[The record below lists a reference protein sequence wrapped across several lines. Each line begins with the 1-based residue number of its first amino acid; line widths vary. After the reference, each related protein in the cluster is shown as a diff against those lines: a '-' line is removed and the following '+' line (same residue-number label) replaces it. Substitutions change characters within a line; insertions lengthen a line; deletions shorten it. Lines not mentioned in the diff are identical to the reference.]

1 MMSQSAR
8 PTALVKIRKL
18 AGYGVGDLGLN
29 IYWHSISI
37 WLVYWYTNIVG
48 IPPETAGVLWL
59 IGTLWDA
66 VSDPIV
72 AGASERVKTR
82 FGTYRPFL
90 LYGGFGLGLS
100 FALLFW
106 VPPVDGTAQ
115 LACLL
120 GVAILFRTAYTIVAI
135 PYAAMSARLT
145 YDSVERTELSGVR
158 MLFAFSGLLVV
169 SLLLPP
175 LVRYFSGGV
184 EYTASGFQ
192 AVIII
197 GAVLATTAIL
207 VCFAFTRE
215 LPVPEG
221 AHRDPGLGR
230 IGLFRR
236 FRENWALSVLL
247 VIIFLQSGANASLMI
262 SMVYFIEANSQMF
275 AAKEVVMTSFAVATM
290 AGVVFWTLFIRRTG
304 KKLAWCVASVCVAL
318 SGLHMLV
325 LGPAVVLGVPAQIV
339 CFGFCLGAFA
349 VLLWSFIPDTVEY
362 GQIQSGQR
370 SEGLVFGSVLVVQ
383 KVSGGVMGVLVTQV
397 LARIGYDPSQIEQ
410 GSGVGQSLIVFMA
423 VSPSALLALSMI
435 PVCLFPLNRH
445 IHSDI
450 VVRLS
455 GGDGRNTTKDPA
467 SWQK

>member
-1 MMSQSAR
+1 MGK
-8 PTALVKIRKL
+8 LKKL
-18 AGYGVGDLGLN
+18 AGYGVGDFGLN
-29 IYWHSISI
+29 IYWHTISI

-48 IPPETAGVLWL
+48 IPPETAGILWL

-90 LYGGFGLGLS
+90 LYAGFGLGLA

-106 VPPVDGTAQ
+106 VPPVEGTG
-115 LACLL
+115 LL
-120 GVAILFRTAYTIVAI
+120 VSLVGIAILFRTSYTLVAI

-175 LVRYFSGGV
+175 LVRWFSGGPV
-184 EYTASGFQ
+184 YTNNGFQ
-192 AVIII
+192 AVIIV
-197 GAVLATTAIL
+197 GACVATTAIL
-207 VCFAFTRE
+207 LCFLFTRE
-215 LPVPEG
+215 LPVPDS
-221 AHRDPGLGR
+221 AATANKPVRVSL
-230 IGLFRR
+230 LRR

-262 SMVYFIEANSQMF
+262 SMVYFIDANGGLF
-275 AAKEVVMTSFAVATM
+275 ADKEVVMTAFAVATM
-290 AGVVFWTLFIRRTG
+290 VGVMFWTLFIRRTG
-304 KKLAWCVASVCVAL
+304 KKLSWCIASVCIAT
-318 SGLHMLV
+318 SGLHMLFF
-325 LGPAVVLGVPAQIV
+325 GPAIFMGVPLQV
-339 CFGFCLGAFA
+339 VFFGFFLGAFA

-362 GQIQSGQR
+362 GQYKSGQR

-383 KVSGGVMGVLVTQV
+383 KISGGVMGVLVTQV
-397 LARIGYDPSQIEQ
+397 LSRIGYDPSQVEQ
-410 GSGVGQSLIVFMA
+410 GAEVGRSLIVFMA
-423 VSPSALLALSMI
+423 ISPSALLALSII
-435 PVCLFPLNRH
+435 PVCIFPLNRH
-445 IHSDI
+445 IHFDI

-455 GGDGRNTTKDPA
+455 GGEDRTAKEDPA
-467 SWQK
+467 